1 MLNLSHFGATLVAGL
16 TPPDQQL
23 FGFGEL
29 VKWLCRSTATAMQV
43 ISQRHRVPAVT
54 ILLGTCCPTAVLRAV
69 RPVIVNPVNR
79 MLGAWLWP
87 HVGEKKREA
96 VSCGPSRTDGYAP
109 PAIVRVGPM
118 FGIRASRP
126 QLRPGV
132 VFRGCFALGARAMSA
147 AIVAI
152 GKMLFYQASATLPTT
167 GQQEPRQN
175 PDSLAAITQAKPL
188 SGRTASVL
196 FPEQYGEPAESHS
209 LEIRLSSNSFKPVAD
224 DRFRA
229 VRRTFR
235 SHALIVPLSWV
246 SEL

>member
-1 MLNLSHFGATLVAGL
+1 MALSFHSDGNASNL
-16 TPPDQQL
+16 
-23 FGFGEL
+23 
-29 VKWLCRSTATAMQV
+29 
-43 ISQRHRVPAVT
+43 
-54 ILLGTCCPTAVLRAV
+54 PTAQSPGGYDFARNVLPNGSSQGCTARYCQSGQSNAWGLALAPCRREKEGSCLV
-69 RPVIVNPVNR
+69 RPIAHRRLCPAR
-79 MLGAWLWP
+79 
-87 HVGEKKREA
+87 HSSR
-96 VSCGPSRTDGYAP
+96 RTDVWDSSIAP
-109 PAIVRVGPM
+109 ATPTRRSIQG
-118 FGIRASRP
+118 
-126 QLRPGV
+126 LL
-132 VFRGCFALGARAMSA
+132 CLGARAMSA